1 MMDSM
6 NTPSVNMPAGQIE
19 RVHES
24 RASVEA
30 HTEPYSARLI
40 KKRRRERKG
49 GRRYPPDTFETE
61 DGRQSEA
68 ESGPTPDVDDPGT
81 VIDIKA

>member
-1 MMDSM
+1 MDSM
-6 NTPSVNMPAGQIE
+6 NTPAVNMPAGQIE
-19 RVHES
+19 RVKES

-30 HTEPYSARLI
+30 HTEPYFMRLI
-40 KKRRRERKG
+40 RKRRRERE
-49 GRRYPPDTFETE
+49 GRRYHPDTFETE

-68 ESGPTPDVDDPGT
+68 EPGPVTDVDDPGN